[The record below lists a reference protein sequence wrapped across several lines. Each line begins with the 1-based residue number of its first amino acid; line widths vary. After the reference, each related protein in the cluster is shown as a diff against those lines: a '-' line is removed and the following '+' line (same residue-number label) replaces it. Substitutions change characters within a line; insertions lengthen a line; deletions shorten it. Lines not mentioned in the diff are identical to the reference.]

1 MPLLIGVVGLVWIIA
16 SIWVASRIARL
27 VKPSWLKP
35 VGFVAIA
42 GLLISLPAADEII
55 GGFQLKK
62 YCESVDEITVYGT
75 IPVGEELYTADG
87 TWRTGST
94 LEERN
99 RLSAS
104 YESLVRWEFGPRR
117 QVPAAIPIY
126 ETTTKIYDKKLG
138 RLLAEFKQYSTRGG
152 WLHGE
157 NPLLIQP
164 GCYPAKLGEIRQM
177 VLPFAKSAK

>member
-27 VKPSWLKP
+27 VKPLWLKL

-55 GGFQLKK
+55 GGFQLEK
-62 YCESVDEITVYGT
+62 YCEGVDEIKIYGT
-75 IPVGEELYTADG
+75 IPVGEELYTENG

-94 LEERN
+94 REERN
-99 RLSAS
+99 RLSAI
-104 YESLVRWEFGPRR
+104 YESFVRWEIESPR
-117 QVPAAIPIY
+117 QVPGAIPIY
-126 ETTTKIYDKKLG
+126 ETTTKLYDKKNG
-138 RLLAEFKQYSTRGG
+138 ELLAEFRQYSTRGG

-157 NPLLIQP
+157 NPLLVKPQCSP
-164 GCYPAKLGEIRQM
+164 TKLREIRQM
-177 VLPFAKSAK
+177 VLPFAKTGR